1 MVQNEIIANFNK
13 DMRPHFNP
21 AFFMR
26 SEMDIVEELKKVIL
40 SSQRSRFFT
49 IEVKEFNTITNY
61 AEVRKRLYEYEE
73 LYSKNRRS
81 KENVYSYI
89 NLRDSDVILLE
100 VKYHI
105 AIKDQEDTSTVLI
118 EVPRI
123 VDKYYFK
130 IAGNMYSALY
140 QIVDASTYNNAASTS
155 KKHMVILKTMF
166 MPVKIYRDRD
176 KKLTSYGREKL
187 KCTFYETRAFN
198 KTVPVMKYFF
208 ARFGFYGAIH
218 FFGLDYISVSK
229 EPVEFYDTNYYSF
242 MKNDIA
248 INCPK
253 MIFEQSDVA
262 QSFVYTIMKAIL
274 KDTTVDDIYTTDF
287 WAKSV
292 GMEFSN
298 SSPDKGYAVLD
309 SLEKVYDMT
318 TQRVLHLPEDQKAD
332 IYCVLR
338 WMVSEFANLRKKD
351 NIDISTKR
359 IRFAEYLA
367 SLYAMKLSQGIY
379 RVSDMANRAEIKS
392 IKRAI
397 EINPAYLLTAITKC
411 RLVTY
416 RNIVNDLDAIGVMK
430 YSYKGIS
437 GIGEKGSSAVP
448 QSFKH
453 VNISHLGRVDLD
465 SSSASDPGMSGALC
479 PLQEL
484 HGDSV
489 SFSEFEEPNTWEEEL
504 KKTLSNFRSM
514 VGKKEVFSALDSL
527 LGEDHKEEIQK
538 VDEDIKVAR
547 SLINPFIHLDVGDDY
562 GGYPLEGSGLIQ
574 YMGEV

>member
-1 MVQNEIIANFNK
+1 MVQNELIANFNR

-49 IEVKEFNTITNY
+49 IQVEGFDVITDY
-61 AEVRKRLYEYEE
+61 AEVQRRLYEYEE

-81 KENVYSYI
+81 RENTYAYI

-100 VKYHI
+100 VSYHI
-105 AIKDQEDTSTVLI
+105 AIKDQEDWVKVLI

-176 KKLTSYGREKL
+176 KTITSYGREKL
-187 KCTFYETRAFN
+187 KCTCYDTRAFN

-229 EPVEFYDTNYYSF
+229 EPVEFYDDTYYSF
-242 MKNDIA
+242 IKNDIA
-248 INCPK
+248 INVPK
-253 MIFEQSDVA
+253 MIFEQNDVA
-262 QSFVYTIMKAIL
+262 QSFVYTIMRTIN
-274 KDTTVDDIYTTDF
+274 KDTTVDDVYTTDF
-287 WAKSV
+287 WAKSI

-309 SLEKVYDMT
+309 SLEKVLDNAT
-318 TQRVLHLPEDQKAD
+318 KSVLHLPEDQKHD
-332 IYCVLR
+332 IYHVLR

-359 IRFAEYLA
+359 IRFAEYIA

-416 RNIVNDLDAIGVMK
+416 RNIVNDLDAIAVLK

-484 HGDSV
+484 HGDSI
-489 SFSEFEEPNTWEEEL
+489 SFSEFEEPNTWQEEL
-504 KKTLSNFRSM
+504 NKTLTAFRQM
-514 VGKKEVFSALDSL
+514 VGKKEVFVALDNL
-527 LGEDHKEEIQK
+527 LGEDHKEEVSNMEEEIQ
-538 VDEDIKVAR
+538 VAR
-547 SLINPFIHLDVGDDY
+547 GIINPFIHLDIGDDY
-562 GGYPLEGSGLIQ
+562 GGLPLEGSGLIQ
-574 YMGEV
+574 YMEEV